1 MKNAIAVRR
10 GNAKRFA
17 ILCKDP
23 LVELDDAA
31 GGLVQPAADPV
42 VLPVGHEFLGASDI
56 LVQLEL
62 VVVRCPVAF
71 QAENADFQ
79 ELPELALADV
89 SLHLRPRGP
98 KQPEGF
104 APPVKPISPHVSR
117 SEEQTTD
124 PQSLMHISY

>member
-56 LVQLEL
+56 LVQPEL

-71 QAENADFQ
+71 QAENADFS

-89 SLHLRPRGP
+89 SLNIRPAGP
-98 KQPEGF
+98 QQPAGF
-104 APPVKPISPHVSR
+104 AHPLTTTMPHYP
-117 SEEQTTD
+117 T
-124 PQSLMHISY
+124 

>member
-1 MKNAIAVRR
+1 MKNSIAVPR
-10 GNAKRFA
+10 GNAMRFG

-23 LVELDDAA
+23 RFELDDAA

-89 SLHLRPRGP
+89 SLHLSPRGP

-104 APPVKPISPHVSR
+104 ELGRATCRESMLQYV
-117 SEEQTTD
+117 
-124 PQSLMHISY
+124 

>member
-62 VVVRCPVAF
+62 AVVRRPVAF
-71 QAENADFQ
+71 PADNAHFQA
-79 ELPELALADV
+79 LSELALAGV
-89 SLHLRPRGP
+89 RLHLRPPRPNPPECIGP
-98 KQPEGF
+98 P
-104 APPVKPISPHVSR
+104 AKPITPN
-117 SEEQTTD
+117 
-124 PQSLMHISY
+124 